1 MAITLPVVYNHGRWI
16 VTCAWCTGA
25 ELAGS
30 SGFGLRDLPSAPN
43 DVFLCSNCKNNGT
56 GNPVPVAWPPNR
68 QAIEVLLLKRPHTA
82 NRNWMPGE
90 TVQELARENSDHEVR

>member
-1 MAITLPVVYNHGRWI
+1 MAITLPVIYNHGRWI

-25 ELAGS
+25 ELAV
-30 SGFGLRDLPSAPN
+30 N
-43 DVFLCSNCKNNGT
+43 DVFLCSNCKNNGI

-68 QAIEVLLLKRPHTA
+68 QAIEVLLLKRPHAA

-90 TVQELARENSDHEVR
+90 TVQSLARENSDHEVR